1 MGVGIEVR
9 GLNAWYGK
17 NQSLKSIDMTMP
29 ANHVTAVIGPSGCGK
44 STFVRCLNRMHETIP
59 EAHAEGTVKV
69 GEMDVYGSGSDP
81 VEVRRRIGM
90 VFQKPNP
97 FPTMSI
103 YDNVAAGLKLNG
115 FRNRKQMN
123 ELVER
128 SLKLAALWDEVKDT
142 LHKKSGASL
151 SGGQQQRLC
160 IARALAVEPE
170 VLLMDEPASALDPIS
185 TSKIEELIFQLKQ
198 HYTVVIVT
206 HNMQQAA
213 RVAEFTGVFPD
224 GKSHRVRQDR
234 KDLYHP
240 RRQAD
245 GRLHYRQV
253 WIMRSRFQ
261 QGLDELKEKLL
272 RMGGLAEQAIDRA
285 TEAYRTRDS
294 KYCQMVLTGESAI
307 NEAEREIDEL
317 SLDLLAMQQP
327 MAVDL
332 RFILAVLK
340 INADLER
347 VGDQAVNIAQ
357 RVLDLISEPEVQ
369 LPVDIPRM
377 ADSVSTMVQRAL
389 EAFLDGKA
397 EVAEAV
403 LQMDGIVDRM
413 KDEAF
418 IVLVQK
424 MHNEP
429 SVTRSA
435 LNVLLISRNLER
447 IADHATNIAE
457 DVIFWVRGADVRHGG
472 AHYRQ

>member
-1 MGVGIEVR
+1 
-9 GLNAWYGK
+9 
-17 NQSLKSIDMTMP
+17 
-29 ANHVTAVIGPSGCGK
+29 
-44 STFVRCLNRMHETIP
+44 
-59 EAHAEGTVKV
+59 
-69 GEMDVYGSGSDP
+69 
-81 VEVRRRIGM
+81 
-90 VFQKPNP
+90 
-97 FPTMSI
+97 
-103 YDNVAAGLKLNG
+103 
-115 FRNRKQMN
+115 
-123 ELVER
+123 
-128 SLKLAALWDEVKDT
+128 
-142 LHKKSGASL
+142 
-151 SGGQQQRLC
+151 
-160 IARALAVEPE
+160 
-170 VLLMDEPASALDPIS
+170 
-185 TSKIEELIFQLKQ
+185 
-198 HYTVVIVT
+198 
-206 HNMQQAA
+206 
-213 RVAEFTGVFPD
+213 
-224 GKSHRVRQDR
+224 
-234 KDLYHP
+234 
-240 RRQAD
+240 
-245 GRLHYRQV
+245 
-253 WIMRSRFQ
+253 MRSRFQ

-294 KYCQMVLTGESAI
+294 KYCQMVFTGENAI

-424 MHNEP
+424 MHNDP
-429 SVTRSA
+429 TVTRPA